1 MKINTYNLRKLL
13 VPEGLIGLSIT
24 LIPLLLTFLFK
35 SSTLFLAILSI
46 FLILLADIIYW
57 VFNWTLLLIF
67 DPSIKIARYYGLF
80 LLGTIIIFQN
90 HTSNRDIILNSV
102 IGILILY
109 NIYRILSFITQ

>member
-1 MKINTYNLRKLL
+1 MNYKISMLIT
-13 VPEGLIGLSIT
+13 PEGLIAYSIV

-67 DPSIKIARYYGLF
+67 DPSIRIARYYGLF

-90 HTSNRDIILNSV
+90 HTLYRDLIINSA
-102 IGILILY
+102 IGITILY
-109 NIYRILSFITQ
+109 NIYKTLTIITQ

>member
-1 MKINTYNLRKLL
+1 MNYKLSML
-13 VPEGLIGLSIT
+13 LTPEGLIAYSIV
-24 LIPLLLTFLFK
+24 LIPLLLAFLFK

-46 FLILLADIIYW
+46 VLILLADIIYW

-90 HTSNRDIILNSV
+90 HTLYRDLIINSA
-102 IGILILY
+102 IGIIILY
-109 NIYRILSFITQ
+109 NIYKTLTIITQ